1 MNTKEKIRLVCVD
14 DNAEILGAMSLLFDG
29 SNGIESV
36 ACVEH
41 TRELE
46 PAIMEKQ
53 PHVVAMDYWM
63 PGQDSLAAMKQ
74 AKARFPDV
82 QFLVLSADDAEEHVE
97 RAFTYGATGYALK
110 DGNFEQLAAAI
121 RNVAAGESWRP
132 ARGIRR
138 MPS

>member
-1 MNTKEKIRLVCVD
+1 MKTLDRIRLLCVD

-36 ACVEH
+36 ACLEH

-46 PAIMEKQ
+46 SAITEKQ
-53 PHVVAMDYWM
+53 PHVVAVDYWM
-63 PGQDSLAAMKQ
+63 PGQDSLAAMQQ
-74 AKARFPDV
+74 AKAKFPHV
-82 QFLVLSADDAEEHVE
+82 QFLVLSADDSEEHVE
-97 RAFTYGATGYALK
+97 RALTHGATGYALK
-110 DGNFEQLAAAI
+110 DGNFEQLTAAI

-132 ARGIRR
+132 VRGIRR